1 MENVERTDTDILE
14 RIIIGR
20 VEPHIYAF
28 TTQTVPNYL
37 KVGDTYRPVE
47 ERLNEWRH
55 KYPDL
60 RFECQHSAK
69 IDESTIFRDY
79 QVHQFLMRE
88 KSRQRLRREDLP
100 LGVYYSSEFFK
111 DATKEDVG
119 EAVEDINRSAH
130 DKDLRYALYSPDRLP
145 QEYKPVRG
153 PELELRENQKT
164 VVHNFKQAIKL
175 GRTDLLMYAVMRFG
189 KTFTALCCAK
199 EADASL
205 VLVVTAK
212 PQVQDEWRQA
222 VEGHGN
228 FEGYTFATSKNL
240 IKDHNYLHKARERG
254 EKVVLFLSLQDL
266 QGKKMKA
273 QHREVFNMQWD
284 MLIVD
289 ETHFGAG
296 AEHYGQVILNKDE
309 KKRQLRGVETLDTV
323 KEAVKKLRVQTTL
336 HLSGTPYRIL
346 MGGKFEPEDIIAF
359 VPFTEI
365 AEAKRMWDEENRAKD
380 EAVREDEWMNPYY
393 GFPQMI
399 RFAFTPNRASLDKIK
414 ELESH
419 GATASFS
426 ELFKPRSL
434 EGNDPKHNTFVHEE
448 VVLDFLKVIDG
459 RKDDCNVLGFLDNER
474 IKAGKLCRHIVMVL
488 PYCAS
493 CDAMEKLINEHRE
506 EFRNLGDY
514 EILNISSAETEKRSS
529 KVEDIK
535 HKISALEKEGRKTL
549 TLTVNRMLTG
559 VTVPEWDTMLYLKQT
574 ASPEEY
580 DQAIFRLQNPYVEKF
595 TNADGKEIRLDKKP
609 QTILVDFDPD
619 RMFHMQEAK
628 SLIYNVNTESR
639 GNTQLKERIAAELS
653 ISPVITLDHNKLRE
667 VSAGDILDRVM
678 DYASARSVVDEA
690 SELPADL
697 SLLDVAELGK
707 IISSLNPVK
716 SKKGILAKA
725 HKDEKGGTGDD
736 TDPQEMDGDNRQESA
751 TAGRDGA
758 GGTDANQLNAEKIA
772 AYYSLLLFFAF
783 LTDETVTCLEDI
795 IKVMDTTEDNRRIC
809 AALALDRKTLR
820 LLQSH
825 LNPLILNKLDYTIHK
840 TNKLGNDPAKSPQ
853 ERAEKALAKFGRMS
867 ESEVVTP
874 QYIAREMVSALPAD
888 LFERGPVLDIA
899 SKQGEFAVALK
910 SRYGQAASGKV
921 YSVCTS
927 PLALE
932 FTRKVYKLL
941 GEPTENIFETFTSY
955 DIIDPDKKDNIL
967 STLKE
972 MKFAATIGNP
982 PYHENDG
989 SGASSDAANPIY
1001 QKFLHSGEEIK
1012 TPLLSLIMPS
1022 KWMVGGKVVLKSL
1035 RREMMEDKHL
1045 LSMVDYEDAHHCFEA
1060 QNIDGGICHFL
1071 RDVSHEGLVDHTFVA
1086 LSGQRI
1092 RSRRRLADGGFDIV
1106 IRDIRRQA
1114 VLSKVCKSK
1123 KRFQDIVSLTRPFGI
1138 RKDLF
1143 NHPDRYPDSQLS
1155 TIPFEGSLKIY
1166 GVKGIKGGSR
1176 RREGFISR
1184 HIVTKGLEA
1193 IPKYKLFFTTTFS
1206 TNAINPPEAIVGNPG
1221 EICTE
1226 TFLTVGPFE
1235 TQAEQLNCLK
1245 FFDTHFFKVL
1255 LYFGRGTMQVSKG
1268 VFRFVPMQDFTAESD
1283 IDWSASVEE
1292 IDRRL
1297 YAKYG
1302 LTEEIDFIES
1312 MIKEME

>member
-69 IDESTIFRDY
+69 IDDSTIFRDY

-119 EAVEDINRSAH
+119 EAVEDINRSAR

-153 PELELRENQKT
+153 PELELRENQKA
-164 VVHNFKQAIKL
+164 VVDKFKRAMEL

-189 KTFTALCCAK
+189 KTFTSLCCAK

-212 PQVQDEWRQA
+212 PQVQGEWHLA
-222 VEGHGN
+222 VECHGN
-228 FEGYTFATSKNL
+228 FEGYSFATGKNL
-240 IKDHNYLHKARERG
+240 RRDGNYLHKACERG

-273 QHREVFNMQWD
+273 KHREVFSMQWD

-323 KEAVKKLRVQTTL
+323 KEAVKELRVQTTL

-535 HKISALEKEGRKTL
+535 HKISVLEKEGRKTL

-559 VTVPEWDTMLYLKQT
+559 VTVPEWDTMLYMKQT
-574 ASPEEY
+574 SSPEEY
-580 DQAIFRLQNPYVEKF
+580 DQAIFRLQNPYIEKF

-736 TDPQEMDGDNRQESA
+736 TDPQERDGDNRQESA
-751 TAGRDGA
+751 SADRDGA
-758 GGTDANQLNAEKIA
+758 KAQDTNQLNAEKIA

-795 IKVMDTTEDNRRIC
+795 IKVMDTTEANRRIC
-809 AALALDRKTLR
+809 AALALDREALR
-820 LLQSH
+820 LLHTH
-825 LNPLILNKLDYTIHK
+825 LNPLILNRLDYTIHK

-874 QYIAREMVSALPAD
+874 QYIAREMVSELPAD

-910 SRYGQAASGKV
+910 NRYGQAASGKV

-982 PYHENDG
+982 PYQVVNQNT
-989 SGASSDAANPIY
+989 SDKPIY
-1001 QKFLHSGEEIK
+1001 NLFMNVAFETSRLSTLITPARYIFNAGK
-1012 TPLLSLIMPS
+1012 TPARWNKDRLDDQHFN
-1022 KWMVGGKVVLKSL
+1022 VLKYSSSSKSVFPDVDIKGGVATCIRDLDKVLGPIVRFTPYKEL
-1035 RREMMEDKHL
+1035 RGILSKVARNGSKALTGIIYPQNKFNLTALYKIYPHLKSAIGSEGREKRLTTSIFSFDKIF
-1045 LSMVDYEDAHHCFEA
+1045 SERCASG
-1060 QNIDGGICHFL
+1060 N
-1071 RDVSHEGLVDHTFVA
+1071 DVHILGLVDN
-1086 LSGQRI
+1086 QREW
-1092 RSRRRLADGGFDIV
+1092 RWMSHEL
-1106 IRDIRRQA
+1106 
-1114 VLSKVCKSK
+1114 LE
-1123 KRFQDIVSLTRPFGI
+1123 
-1138 RKDLF
+1138 
-1143 NHPDRYPDSQLS
+1143 NHPNLHKWKVFLPKSNGTGALGETLS
-1155 TIPFEGSLKIY
+1155 TPIIGTPNM
-1166 GVKGIKGGSR
+1166 GITQS
-1176 RREGFISR
+1176 FISFGKFDR
-1184 HIVTKGLEA
+1184 EDEA
-1193 IPKYKLFFTTTFS
+1193 L
-1206 TNAINPPEAIVGNPG
+1206 A
-1221 EICTE
+1221 
-1226 TFLTVGPFE
+1226 
-1235 TQAEQLNCLK
+1235 CLK
-1245 FFDTHFFKVL
+1245 YLKTKFCRALLGTLKVTQDNPKDTWAN
-1255 LYFGRGTMQVSKG
+1255 
-1268 VFRFVPMQDFTAESD
+1268 VPLQDFTAESD
-1283 IDWSASVEE
+1283 IYWRASVKE
-1292 IDRRL
+1292 IDRQL

-1302 LTEEIDFIES
+1302 LTDEEIEFIES

>member
-1 MENVERTDTDILE
+1 MENVERSDTDILK

-47 ERLNEWRH
+47 ERLDEWRH
-55 KYPDL
+55 KYPAL

-119 EAVEDINRSAH
+119 EAVEDINRSAR

-153 PELELRENQKT
+153 PELELRENQKA
-164 VVHNFKQAIKL
+164 VVDKFKRAMEL

-189 KTFTALCCAK
+189 KTFTSLCCAK

-212 PQVQDEWRQA
+212 PQVQGEWHLA

-240 IKDHNYLHKARERG
+240 IRDHNYLHKAHDCG

-266 QGKKMKA
+266 QGKEMKSK
-273 QHREVFNMQWD
+273 HREVFNIQWD

-309 KKRQLRGVETLDTV
+309 KKRQLKGVETLDTV

-380 EAVREDEWMNPYY
+380 EAVREDECMNPYY

-399 RFAFTPNRASLDKIK
+399 RFAFTPNRASLNKIK
-414 ELESH
+414 ELESN

-434 EGNDPKHNTFVHEE
+434 EGNDPIHNIFVHEE

-459 RKDDCNVLGFLDNER
+459 SKDDCNVLGFLDNER

-493 CDAMEKLINEHRE
+493 CDAMEKLINEHRD
-506 EFRNLGDY
+506 EFKNLGEY
-514 EILNISSAETEKRSS
+514 EILNISSAETEKRSGT
-529 KVEDIK
+529 VEDIK

-574 ASPEEY
+574 SSPEEY

-609 QTILVDFDPD
+609 QTILVDFDPN
-619 RMFHMQEAK
+619 RMFHMQETK

-678 DYASARSVVDEA
+678 DYASTRSVVDEA

-725 HKDEKGGTGDD
+725 HQNKHGGNGNGDGDD
-736 TDPQEMDGDNRQESA
+736 TDPQERDGDNRKESA
-751 TAGRDGA
+751 PAGRDGA

-795 IKVMDTTEDNRRIC
+795 IKVMGTTEDNRRIS
-809 AALALDRKTLR
+809 AALALERETLI
-820 LLQSH
+820 LLQTH

-910 SRYGQAASGKV
+910 NRYGQAASGKV

-941 GEPTENIFETFTSY
+941 GEPVSHIYDTFTSY
-955 DIIDPDKKDNIL
+955 DIIDKAKKDNIL

-982 PYHENDG
+982 PYQVVNQNT
-989 SGASSDAANPIY
+989 SDAPIY
-1001 QKFLHSGEEIK
+1001 NCFMDVAFDISRLSTLITPARYIFNAGK
-1012 TPLLSLIMPS
+1012 TPAKWNKARLNDLHFNILKYSSSSKSVFPDVDIKGGVATCIRDLDKVLGPVVRFTPYKELRGILSKVARNGS
-1022 KWMVGGKVVLKSL
+1022 KALTGIIYPQNKFNLTTLYKIYPHLKSAIGSEG
-1035 RREMMEDKHL
+1035 REKRLTTSIFSFDKIF
-1045 LSMVDYEDAHHCFEA
+1045 SERCASG
-1060 QNIDGGICHFL
+1060 N
-1071 RDVSHEGLVDHTFVA
+1071 DVHILGLVDN
-1086 LSGQRI
+1086 QREW
-1092 RSRRRLADGGFDIV
+1092 RWMCHEL
-1106 IRDIRRQA
+1106 
-1114 VLSKVCKSK
+1114 LE
-1123 KRFQDIVSLTRPFGI
+1123 
-1138 RKDLF
+1138 
-1143 NHPDRYPDSQLS
+1143 NHPNLNKWKVFVPKSNGTGALGETLS
-1155 TIPFEGSLKIY
+1155 TPIIGTPNM
-1166 GVKGIKGGSR
+1166 GITQS
-1176 RREGFISR
+1176 FISFGKFDR
-1184 HIVTKGLEA
+1184 QDEA
-1193 IPKYKLFFTTTFS
+1193 L
-1206 TNAINPPEAIVGNPG
+1206 A
-1221 EICTE
+1221 
-1226 TFLTVGPFE
+1226 
-1235 TQAEQLNCLK
+1235 CLK
-1245 FFDTHFFKVL
+1245 YLKTKFCRALLGTLKVTQDNPKDTWAN
-1255 LYFGRGTMQVSKG
+1255 
-1268 VFRFVPMQDFTAESD
+1268 VPMQDFTAESD

-1292 IDRRL
+1292 IDRQL

-1302 LTEEIDFIES
+1302 LTDEEIEFIES
-1312 MIKEME
+1312 KIKKME

>member
-119 EAVEDINRSAH
+119 EAVKDINRSAH

-212 PQVQDEWRQA
+212 PQVQGEWHLA

-228 FEGYTFATSKNL
+228 FEGYSFATGKNL
-240 IKDHNYLHKARERG
+240 RRDGNYLHKACERG

-273 QHREVFNMQWD
+273 KHREVFSMQWD

-323 KEAVKKLRVQTTL
+323 KEAVKELRVQTTL

-910 SRYGQAASGKV
+910 NRYGQAASGKV

-982 PYHENDG
+982 PYQVVNQNT
-989 SGASSDAANPIY
+989 SDKPIY
-1001 QKFLHSGEEIK
+1001 NLFMNVAFETSRLSTLITPARYIFNAGK
-1012 TPLLSLIMPS
+1012 TPARWNKDRLDDQHFN
-1022 KWMVGGKVVLKSL
+1022 VLKYSSSSKSVFPDVDIKGGVATCIRDLDKVLGPIVRFTPYKEL
-1035 RREMMEDKHL
+1035 RGILSKVARNGSKALTGIIYPQNKFNLTALYKIYPHLKSAIGSEGREKRLTTSIFSFDKIF
-1045 LSMVDYEDAHHCFEA
+1045 SERCASG
-1060 QNIDGGICHFL
+1060 N
-1071 RDVSHEGLVDHTFVA
+1071 DVHILGLVDN
-1086 LSGQRI
+1086 QREW
-1092 RSRRRLADGGFDIV
+1092 RWMSHEL
-1106 IRDIRRQA
+1106 
-1114 VLSKVCKSK
+1114 LE
-1123 KRFQDIVSLTRPFGI
+1123 
-1138 RKDLF
+1138 
-1143 NHPDRYPDSQLS
+1143 NHPNLHKWKVFLPKSNGTGALGETLS
-1155 TIPFEGSLKIY
+1155 TPIIGTPNM
-1166 GVKGIKGGSR
+1166 GITQS
-1176 RREGFISR
+1176 FISFGKFDR
-1184 HIVTKGLEA
+1184 EDEA
-1193 IPKYKLFFTTTFS
+1193 L
-1206 TNAINPPEAIVGNPG
+1206 A
-1221 EICTE
+1221 
-1226 TFLTVGPFE
+1226 
-1235 TQAEQLNCLK
+1235 CLK
-1245 FFDTHFFKVL
+1245 YLKTKFCRALLGTLKVTQDNPKDTWAN
-1255 LYFGRGTMQVSKG
+1255 
-1268 VFRFVPMQDFTAESD
+1268 VPMQDFTVESD
-1283 IDWSASVEE
+1283 IDWSVSVEE
-1292 IDRRL
+1292 IDRQL

-1302 LTEEIDFIES
+1302 LTDEEIEFIES
-1312 MIKEME
+1312 KIKKME